1 MRAAAKLISSA
12 HRKREQRVYKIIEMG
27 VRGLDYRRE
36 MDQRGIKGKIKM
48 GNFQG
53 YVKDYPNPEWQKKIQ
68 QEKWKIAHD
77 MRKNAPFYS
86 PYFPLGTK
94 SFRMGQ

>member
-1 MRAAAKLISSA
+1 
-12 HRKREQRVYKIIEMG
+12 
-27 VRGLDYRRE
+27 
-36 MDQRGIKGKIKM
+36 M